1 MAEYVQNS
9 YDFAPAAG
17 LPGQIARHRPGQ
29 LVATLVAL
37 AAMTP
42 GLVAFKGRAASSSGG
57 QGQGGHMTAPAA
69 SATAL
74 IATGGAS
81 SGSQQTIAAADMNG
95 TLGNTELFPPRNVTL
110 TLSSHAD
117 WDATTAVVT
126 GTDENGAV
134 VTENLTIP
142 NGGDATVT
150 GATAFRTITS
160 LLIPAQSG
168 TGGTFTFGVGS
179 VFGTVDHLVE
189 GVVLRDTSRSAVAYA
204 QYENV
209 PVVRDGEVLVTSE
222 NAVKDGDAVYVRVR
236 APTGETIGAVRSSP
250 VSGETVRIKNARF
263 RSTNSAGLSRLEL
276 NLPAG

>member
-1 MAEYVQNS
+1 MADYVQSS

-17 LPGQIARHRPGQ
+17 LPGQIARYRPGQ
-29 LVATLVAL
+29 LAVTLIAL

-42 GLVAFKGRAASSSGG
+42 GLVAFKGRAASTSGG

-74 IATGGAS
+74 IASGGAS

-95 TLGNTELFPPRNVTL
+95 ALANTELFPPRNVTL
-110 TLSSHAD
+110 TLSSHAN

-126 GTDENGAV
+126 GTDENGAT

-142 NGGDATVT
+142 DGGGQTVT
-150 GATAFRTITS
+150 GSQIFRTITS
-160 LLIPAQSG
+160 LLIPAQAG
-168 TGGTFTFGVGS
+168 TAGTFTFGVGS

-189 GVVLRDTSRSAVAYA
+189 GVVERDTSRSAVAYA
-204 QYENV
+204 ANESV
-209 PVVRDGEVLVTSE
+209 PVVRAGEVFVTSE
-222 NAVKDGDAVYVRVR
+222 TAVKDGDPCYVRVR
-236 APTGETIGAVRSSP
+236 APSGETIGAVRATP
-250 VSGETVRIKNARF
+250 VSGETVRLKNARF

>member
-1 MAEYVQNS
+1 MADFVQDS
-9 YDFAPAAG
+9 YAFAPPAG

-42 GLVAFKGRAASSSGG
+42 GLVAFKGRAASSNGG

-74 IATGGAS
+74 ITAGAS
-81 SGSQQTIAAADMNG
+81 SGSVQTILAASMDG

-110 TLSSHAD
+110 TLSSHAN
-117 WDATTAVVT
+117 WDATTATVT
-126 GTDENGAV
+126 GTDENGAT
-134 VTENLTIP
+134 VTESLTIP
-142 NGGDATVT
+142 DGGNATVT
-150 GATAFRTITS
+150 GSQIFRTITS
-160 LLIPAQSG
+160 LAIPAQSG
-168 TGGTFTFGVGS
+168 TSGTFTFGVGS
-179 VFGTVDHLVE
+179 VFGTVDHIVE

-204 QYENV
+204 QHENV
-209 PVVRDGEVLVTSE
+209 PVVRDGEVYVTSE
-222 NAVKDGDAVYVRVR
+222 TAVKDGDAVYVRVR
-236 APTGETIGAVRSSP
+236 APSGETIGALRATP